1 MFQIKI
7 SIADQTLKLMQG
19 DQLHSEFLV
28 STALN
33 GAGETNNSGC
43 TPRGDHYI
51 RAMIGEGLP
60 LNAVF
65 VGRRFTGEIYNP
77 NLAEMFPERDW
88 ILTRIMWLCGTE
100 IGKNRLGHVD
110 SMQRYIYIHGTPD
123 PEPMGVAKSHGC
135 IRMRNTD
142 LVSLFELVTTGTPVS
157 IEE

>member
-7 SIADQTLKLMQG
+7 SITDQALKLMQG
-19 DQLHSEFLV
+19 EQLHSEFLV
-28 STALN
+28 STAKN
-33 GAGETNNSGC
+33 GAGETKNSGC

-51 RAMIGEGLP
+51 RAMVGEDLP

-65 VGRRFTGEIYNP
+65 VGRRFTGEIYSP
-77 NLAEMFPERDW
+77 KLAEMFPERDW

-100 IGKNRLGHVD
+100 VGKNRLGHVD

-123 PEPMGVAKSHGC
+123 TEPMGVAKSHGC
-135 IRMRNTD
+135 IRMRNSD